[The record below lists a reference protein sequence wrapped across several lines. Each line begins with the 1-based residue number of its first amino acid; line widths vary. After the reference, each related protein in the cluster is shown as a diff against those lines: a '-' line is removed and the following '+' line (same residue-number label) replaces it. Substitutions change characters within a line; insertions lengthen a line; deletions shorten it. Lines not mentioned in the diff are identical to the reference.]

1 MFFSLRLAP
10 KGYGVGLGGE
20 RVMAFLLE
28 IYICTVGLTLCK
40 LKRKDWLL
48 KLRSDIIMMYPI
60 PPPPRGGDS

>member
-20 RVMAFLLE
+20 GVMASLLE
-28 IYICTVGLTLCK
+28 IYICTVGVTLCK

-48 KLRSDIIMMYPI
+48 KLRSGIIMMC
-60 PPPPRGGDS
+60 PPPPRGGRDS